1 MKPIDF
7 KQSTKVL
14 QRPSTLPESKCQSLP
29 VWNDGTQCVSCW
41 NASLPERL
49 AILVTGKVWLG
60 VMSGKSQPP
69 VFLSGTKVFEGTPL
83 KNRILAFWKDMM
95 ERLEAGWDNILNE
108 SNEPDK
114 KKHFI
119 AGFVIS
125 AIVGFLLVPWVGFA
139 TGCIAG
145 ILKEWWDSKG
155 HGTADVMDAIFTFL
169 GAFTALPFTLL
180 FHVLT

>member
-41 NASLPERL
+41 NATFAERL
-49 AILVTGKVWLG
+49 AILFTGKVWLG

-69 VFLSGTKVFEGTPL
+69 VFVSGTKVFEGTPL
-83 KNRILAFWKDMM
+83 KNHILAFSADVKEW
-95 ERLEAGWDNILNE
+95 LSTAYDNFRNGCGQ
-108 SNEPDK
+108 PDK

-125 AIVGFLLVPWVGFA
+125 AIIGILIAPWLGFA
-139 TGCIAG
+139 LGCIAG
-145 ILKEWWDSKG
+145 IAKEWWDGHG

-180 FHVLT
+180 FHALT